1 MGEFKYYF
9 LGSAKRTGKNGD
21 WYVISLNVTVKAGDN
36 SRDYTTEVYTDAA
49 IYGKAQ
55 GIPKFSEIDC
65 IFVPNSRGKAVIV
78 SLESL

>member
-1 MGEFKYYF
+1 MGNFKF
-9 LGSAKRTGKNGD
+9 FMIGATRGTGTNGD
-21 WYVISLNVTVKAGDN
+21 WYRLTLNISVTTESGT
-36 SRDYTTEVYTDAA
+36 RDYVSDVYTDAV

-78 SLESL
+78 SLEAL